1 MSVSYLKMPEA
12 LVLDEASYTN
22 NFGRFVLQPLERG
35 YGVTLGNSIR
45 RVLLSSLSGAAIV
58 SVKFSG
64 VLHEFTTIEG
74 VVEDVSEIILNLKQ
88 VRMKLLNKK
97 PNKIDLSF
105 NGEGEFTA
113 ADIQKNSNEIE
124 ILNPELHIAT
134 INKNAK
140 FDIEIRVGKGKG
152 YVPSAENISPDQTI
166 GVIPIDSIFTPI
178 KNVKYDVENVR
189 IGDKNDYEKL
199 TLEITTDGSITPE
212 DALTQAAKIL
222 KDHIQL
228 FINFDIEQEEE
239 QAVSQKDT
247 EKERIKKIL
256 LTNVDDLELSVRSH
270 NCLKAAN
277 IKNLADLVRRDESE
291 MLRFRNFGRKSLA
304 ELMEIVENLGL
315 EFGMDVDKYIKDEV
329 ETH

>member
-12 LVLDEASYTN
+12 VILDETSYTN
-22 NFGRFVLQPLERG
+22 SFGRFFLQPLERG
-35 YGVTLGNSIR
+35 YGVTLGNSLR
-45 RVLLSSLSGAAIV
+45 RVLLSSLTGAAIT

-97 PNKIDLSF
+97 PNKIDISF

-113 ADIQKNSNEIE
+113 ADIQKASSEIE
-124 ILNPELHIAT
+124 ILNPELHLASL
-134 INKNAK
+134 NKNAK
-140 FDIEIRVGKGKG
+140 FDMEIRVGRGKG
-152 YVPSAENISPDQTI
+152 YVPSSENVSEDYTI

-189 IGDKNDYEKL
+189 IGDKNDFEKL
-199 TLEITTDGSITPE
+199 TLEILTDGSLTPE

-239 QAVSQKDT
+239 QAVSQKDS

-277 IKNLADLVRRDESE
+277 IKTLSDLVRKDESE

-304 ELMEIVENLGL
+304 ELMEIVENLHQ
-315 EFGMDVDKYIKDEV
+315 FG
-329 ETH
+329 